1 MRETVSERAWVQAML
16 DVEAAIARAEASVGL
31 IPGGAAAEIVA
42 HCRVAEFDV
51 GQIGRDAVE
60 SANPVVPLVKALR
73 EKVGGEAANHVHRG
87 ATSQDVLDTAMML
100 VASRAIAVM
109 LDDLGR
115 AAAAAASLA
124 ERYRSVV

>member
-31 IPGGAAAEIVA
+31 VPDGAAAEIVA

-73 EKVGGEAANHVHRG
+73 EKVGRV
-87 ATSQDVLDTAMML
+87 ATNIIAGSTTTWL
-100 VASRAIAVM
+100 VPP
-109 LDDLGR
+109 
-115 AAAAAASLA
+115 
-124 ERYRSVV
+124 RST